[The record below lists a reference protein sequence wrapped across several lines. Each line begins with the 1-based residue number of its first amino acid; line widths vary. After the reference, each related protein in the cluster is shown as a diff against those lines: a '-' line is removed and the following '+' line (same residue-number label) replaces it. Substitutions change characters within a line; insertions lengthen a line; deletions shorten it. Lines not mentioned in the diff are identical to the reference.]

1 MEQEDIGAEDGN
13 REGFI
18 KLLRDLTYFF
28 AYSDR
33 DENLD
38 LEPWKLELEPFSLQ
52 DTYNSSPLVFSIL

>member
-18 KLLRDLTYFF
+18 KLLRDLKYFF
-28 AYSDR
+28 VYSDR

-38 LEPWKLELEPFSLQ
+38 LEPWNLEL
-52 DTYNSSPLVFSIL
+52 